1 MKKKRKKPVSG
12 SKEFNPL
19 ANIKVV
25 GVGGSGGNMVSRM
38 SQGFIRGVDFVAIN
52 TDHQALDW
60 VEVKRRIYI
69 GKNLT
74 KGLGTGM
81 NPDLG
86 RQAAEE
92 NRSEIAQALQ
102 GADIVFIAGGFGGGT
117 ATGAMPIVA
126 EAAKQTGALTIAFVA
141 KPFAFEGTQR
151 QRIAEEG
158 LMKIKD
164 KVDAL
169 IVVPNDRIFTVI
181 GKDTPILKAFE
192 GIDEILKNT
201 ILGIVELILAHGIV
215 NVDFAD
221 VRAVIQDAG
230 SAIVGVGIASGPD
243 RAVQAVNLAMNSP
256 LLEVNPEGARGVL
269 LGVSGGKD
277 LRMTEINEAAKIVA
291 QAVDPGA
298 RIIFGAYY
306 DKNLKPNQIKITL
319 IATGF
324 ASNQNTTS
332 LFSNNSFITSEKKD
346 FYSQPP
352 KMDPQPREERQPGLG
367 MRAQDLLREDGHSS
381 PRPSPSASHGSHPKD
396 PLEAAQTKKETK
408 KTDSDV
414 WDIPTFLRRRKK

>member
-1 MKKKRKKPVSG
+1 MNKKKRKKPASSAQKG
-12 SKEFNPL
+12 EFNFPL

-38 SQGFIRGVDFVAIN
+38 SQNFMRGVEFIAIN

-60 VEVKRRIYI
+60 CEVKRRIYI

-74 KGLGTGM
+74 RGLGTGM
-81 NPDLG
+81 NPELG

-92 NRSEIAQALQ
+92 NRSEIAESLQ

-117 ATGAMPIVA
+117 ATGAMPVVA
-126 EAAKQTGALTIAFVA
+126 EAAKQTGALTFAFVA

-181 GKDTPILKAFE
+181 GKDTPIMKAFE
-192 GIDEILKNT
+192 AIDEVLRNAIH
-201 ILGIVELILAHGIV
+201 GIVELIVSHGIV

-221 VRAVIQDAG
+221 VKAIMQDAG
-230 SAIVGVGIASGPD
+230 SAIVGVGIASGPE
-243 RAVQAVNLAMNSP
+243 RAVTAVNSAMNSP

-269 LGVSGGKD
+269 LGISGGKD

-306 DKNLKPNQIKITL
+306 DKRLKPNQIKITL

-324 ASNQNTTS
+324 NNQASTTS
-332 LFSNNSFITSEKKD
+332 LFANNSFLGNSEKKD
-346 FYSQPP
+346 FFSPAKP
-352 KMDPQPREERQPGLG
+352 EVSHTSEEKHIPANRT
-367 MRAQDLLREDGHSS
+367 AELLRDNA
-381 PRPSPSASHGSHPKD
+381 PRPAATPSPIKD
-396 PLEAAQTKKETK
+396 PLEAAQIKKENK